1 MRVASFSLLAALII
15 VPAAGA
21 QISTP
26 NNPGNRLTAAPALP
40 PPQTPD
46 RDTSRSVSPVSATAQ
61 LVGAA
66 VKGLPFS
73 ATETIVETLAD
84 GTTIKNRSEVL
95 LSRDAE
101 GRCRGERADP
111 QMQGRDV
118 TVTDPAARTVMF
130 WSSSENM
137 SWISEFPVVWVMHLP
152 DLKSV
157 KGPLGIVLSTHLPPP
172 PSRAMQSSSNID
184 TETLPAGNIA
194 GLYVEGT
201 RTTEVIPAGAAGND
215 RDITVT
221 SETWTS
227 PELRITV
234 RQVKDDPRT
243 GKVTTELTNIDR
255 SDPAPSLFKPPV
267 GYAVVDNM
275 DVLRAWGIGTLNPQP

>member
-1 MRVASFSLLAALII
+1 
-15 VPAAGA
+15 
-21 QISTP
+21 
-26 NNPGNRLTAAPALP
+26 
-40 PPQTPD
+40 
-46 RDTSRSVSPVSATAQ
+46 
-61 LVGAA
+61 
-66 VKGLPFS
+66 
-73 ATETIVETLAD
+73 
-84 GTTIKNRSEVL
+84 
-95 LSRDAE
+95 
-101 GRCRGERADP
+101 
-111 QMQGRDV
+111 
-118 TVTDPAARTVMF
+118 MF

-137 SWISEFPVVWVMHLP
+137 SWISEFPLVWVMHLP

-157 KGPLGIVLSTHLPPP
+157 KGPLGVVLSTQLPPP
-172 PSRAMQSSSNID
+172 PSGAMQSSSKID

-243 GKVTTELTNIDR
+243 GKVTTELSNIDR

-267 GYAVVDNM
+267 GYTVVDNM
-275 DVLRAWGIGTLNPQP
+275 DALQAWGIGTLNPQP